1 MEIKKTFYTARYV
14 YLCLLT
20 AYTILREIIPLQAF
34 VGNGLVVAAVFGL
47 GLLTVVGNLWLDREH
62 ATKANLWI
70 FIAFLGA
77 SGISTLLNFRYE
89 FMANVKAISW
99 MALFFF
105 VVYPCG
111 FHQSENKGKEIK
123 GIFITAIVTL
133 SIAVLISLP
142 MYFFNLHY
150 TYVTDAQFDNVLP
163 QGFHQE
169 YLRLW
174 GVFTD
179 PNTAAVYSFATLL
192 MSLYLIKKN
201 KNVGVRSL
209 LVFADILF
217 VMFVVLS
224 GSRTAKVAIL
234 VACAWLAF
242 YSVYTL
248 LQRYQQIR
256 RVVYSVVSVAL
267 AVVLSYATLT
277 GLAWALP
284 MARRGFYNACTDS
297 TQKAVHLFYDDLYA
311 ATDMN
316 ITDGFYV
323 EGEYDDEEELPEE
336 DIINRPDLEGKGD
349 VSNGRFAKWKDYIVI
364 FSTSPIFGV
373 SPRGI
378 SAYGKVN
385 CPDTDVA
392 KYGYVSHNALLE
404 VLTGTGLVGFCIV
417 AVMLCNAAFVVIQTT
432 LKKKFS
438 FSYLIHT
445 AALLLLISAAMFLS
459 DIFFNL
465 TFGGLVFFL
474 ALGFVK
480 GKEGY
485 IAEEDLPKEEDVKR
499 VLIYGPKDPVGGV
512 EKIICEYVKAIRAK
526 HDDIVFDFLQ
536 YGESFS
542 MEEELKA
549 LGCRVIY
556 LPSRNRKF
564 FAYKKALEGVFQNTR
579 YTAVWGN
586 YSGLT
591 NIDLLVLA
599 KKYHVPVR
607 IAHSHSAA
615 LSWKGKLMKYVVWGL
630 HYYNKVFIRDY
641 VTDFWACSTLSG
653 EFMFPQSEC
662 SRLQIIR
669 NAVNLTTFYPDIE
682 KGKNTRAELNIPED
696 TLVIGHVARLC
707 EVKNQS
713 FLLKVAKATMDLR
726 ENTLLLVVGD
736 GELRERLETE
746 SRSLGIDERTLFLG
760 ERKDVSDVLRAM
772 DVFVLTSFSE
782 GLSVSAIEAQ
792 ASGVPCVLPSSVS
805 QATDVSGLVKFLSLD
820 EPYSEWAN
828 AIIEQS
834 SVGATNVKDR
844 IVDSGYEISVE
855 AEKVYK
861 AIVLAR

>member
-1 MEIKKTFYTARYV
+1 MKIKKTFYTARYV

-47 GLLTVVGNLWLDREH
+47 GLLTIAGNFWLDRDH

-77 SGISTLLNFRYE
+77 CGVSTLLNFRYE
-89 FMANVKAISW
+89 FIANVKAISW

-105 VVYPCG
+105 VIYPCG

-133 SIAVLISLP
+133 SLAVLISLP

-179 PNTAAVYSFATLL
+179 PNTAAVYSFVALL

-201 KNVGVRSL
+201 NNIGVRSM

-224 GSRTAKVAIL
+224 GSRTAKVAII
-234 VACAWLAF
+234 VALAWLAF
-242 YSVYTL
+242 YSAYTL
-248 LQRYQQIR
+248 LQHYQKLR
-256 RVVYSVVSVAL
+256 RIVYSAVSVGLAVILSYAALTGLSWVLPMAKKGVYSVCS
-267 AVVLSYATLT
+267 
-277 GLAWALP
+277 
-284 MARRGFYNACTDS
+284 DS

-323 EGEYDDEEELPEE
+323 EGEYDGEEELPEE

-349 VSNGRFAKWKDYIVI
+349 VSNGRFAKWKDYLVI

-417 AVMLCNAAFVVIQTT
+417 AVMLCNAAYVVIQTT

-438 FSYLIHT
+438 FSYLIHSVS
-445 AALLLLISAAMFLS
+445 LLMLISAAMFLS

-465 TFGGLVFFL
+465 TFGGLAFFL
-474 ALGFVK
+474 ALGFIK
-480 GKEGY
+480 GREGY
-485 IAEEDLPKEEDVKR
+485 ILEEDLPKEEDVKR

-512 EKIICEYVKAIRAK
+512 EKIVYEYVKAIREK
-526 HDDIVFDFLQ
+526 HDDIAFDFLQ
-536 YGESFS
+536 YGEKFS
-542 MEEELKA
+542 MEEELQS

-564 FAYKKALEGVFQNTR
+564 FAYKKAIERVFQNTR

-653 EFMFPQSEC
+653 EFMFPKSDR

-669 NAVNLTTFYPDIE
+669 NAVDLHTFYPDIE
-682 KGKNTRAELNIPED
+682 KKKAIRAELNIPED
-696 TLVIGHVARLC
+696 ALVIGHVARLC

-713 FLLKVAKATMDLR
+713 FLLNVAKATIDLR
-726 ENTLLLVVGD
+726 ENTRLLIVGD
-736 GELRERLETE
+736 GELRERLENE
-746 SRSLGIDERTLFLG
+746 SRLLGIDEKTVFLG
-760 ERKDVSDVLRAM
+760 ERKDVPDILRAM
-772 DVFVLTSFSE
+772 DIFVLTSFSE

-792 ASGVPCVLPSSVS
+792 ASGLPCVLPLSVS
-805 QATDVSGLVKFLSLD
+805 PSTDVSGLVKFLALA
-820 EPYSEWAN
+820 EPYSEWAR
-828 AIIEQS
+828 AILEQS
-834 SVGATNVKDR
+834 SVGVANVEER
-844 IVDSGYEISVE
+844 IMDSGYEISVE

-861 AIVLAR
+861 AIILAR